1 MAVFQ
6 CKCCFAPLKFEEGA
20 TIAECEYCRVK
31 QTLPT
36 TKDENLKNLFT
47 RANALR
53 SKAEFDKAEQVYE
66 RILQAD
72 TKQAEAYWGLILCKY
87 GIEYVEDK
95 TTNRR
100 VPTCHRASFQSI
112 VADDDFKCALEY
124 ADSQQKSIYEA
135 EAVEIDK
142 IQKDILA
149 IAQKESP
156 YDVFIC
162 YKESDEN
169 GTRTKDSVIANEIY
183 YQLTQEGFKVFYAA
197 ITLEDKLGSAYEPI
211 IFSALNSAKVML
223 AIGTKPEYLNA
234 VWVKNEWSRYLKMI
248 QKDRSKMLIPCY
260 RDMDPYDLPEEFA
273 HLQAQ
278 DMGKI
283 GFINDIVR
291 GIKKV
296 MQTTT
301 ETPVVMQKAVVQ
313 ENPQI
318 APLLKRAYLFLEDRD
333 FDNANAYAE
342 RILDIDP
349 ELAEAYFV
357 KLLCDLG
364 LTNKEGLTKESLSYV
379 NNPHYQKAVR
389 FADEEF
395 KKELQDIAKEHKYQ
409 RARKYEKQKYYERAY
424 QLFISLGAYKDS
436 VQHAEECQKMDLG
449 DEGVMGEGLNPRFHV
464 GEKKSVQD
472 LESERKKNNRMIAL
486 AISLPLITLICMIY
500 FIIRGI

>member
-1 MAVFQ
+1 MAVFK
-6 CKCCFAPLKFEEGA
+6 CKCCYAPLEFEEGA
-20 TIAECEYCRVK
+20 TIVECAYCRVQ

-36 TKDENLKNLFT
+36 TRDETLQNLFN
-47 RANALR
+47 RATALR
-53 SKAEFDKAEQVYE
+53 SKGEFDKAEQVYE

-72 TKQAEAYWGLILCKY
+72 TKQSEAYWGLILCKF

-95 TTNRR
+95 ATNKRI
-100 VPTCHRASFQSI
+100 PTCHRTSLQSI
-112 VADDDFKCALEY
+112 IADEDFKSALEY
-124 ADSQQKSIYEA
+124 ADYQQKAIYKAEA
-135 EAVEIDK
+135 ETIDK
-142 IQKDILA
+142 IQKGILA

-162 YKESDEN
+162 YKETDEN
-169 GTRTKDSVIANEIY
+169 GIRTKDSVLANDIY

-197 ITLEDKLGSAYEPI
+197 ITLEDKLGSAYEPV

-283 GFINDIVR
+283 GFINDLVR

-301 ETPVVMQKAVVQ
+301 ETSVVTQKVVVQ

-318 APLLKRAYLFLEDRD
+318 APLLKRAYLFLEDGD
-333 FDNANAYAE
+333 FGNADTYAE

-349 ELAEAYFV
+349 EFAEAYMV
-357 KLLCDLG
+357 KLLCDLE
-364 LTNKEGLTKESLSYV
+364 LSNKEALVTV
-379 NNPHYQKAVR
+379 NVNYTRNSHYQKAVR
-389 FADEEF
+389 FADKNF
-395 KKELQDIAKEHKYQ
+395 KKELESIIA
-409 RARKYEKQKYYERAY
+409 RRKYNKAKKLIKQRCYNEAY
-424 QLFISLGAYKDS
+424 KILVSLGDYKDS
-436 VQHAEECQKMDLG
+436 IQLAETCKIKWEEIHERSK
-449 DEGVMGEGLNPRFHV
+449 EE
-464 GEKKSVQD
+464 EKWRRAEIKKEEIKKQ
-472 LESERKKNNRMIAL
+472 EAEKRKKLIVGMSIAIIGFVMVL
-486 AISLPLITLICMIY
+486 AILFL
-500 FIIRGI
+500 